1 MLLANTSRMP
11 HNPRRVGAGAP
22 RRTKML
28 REKEPAIS
36 SPESPAI
43 VALAARGR
51 RATYR
56 KNTILINEN
65 EVSDGIYVILS
76 GKVRVFSMDADA
88 REITYARLGSGEYF
102 GEMSLDGGARSAS
115 IITEE
120 LTECSVLTYVQVR
133 QYLAENPDFAFELL
147 VTVIRRAREA
157 TLLARGLALDGAYV
171 RLKAF
176 LEREAAVQP
185 DGARM
190 VEEKLT
196 QHEIAGRIGCG
207 REMVSRIM
215 KKLEEG
221 GYIGERDH
229 RIVIKRTLP
238 RKW

>member
-1 MLLANTSRMP
+1 M
-11 HNPRRVGAGAP
+11 
-22 RRTKML
+22 
-28 REKEPAIS
+28 
-36 SPESPAI
+36 ESPAI
-43 VALAARGR
+43 AALAARGR

-56 KNTILINEN
+56 KSSILINEG
-65 EVSDGIYVILS
+65 EISDGIYVILS
-76 GKVRVFSMDADA
+76 GKVKVYAMDADA
-88 REITYARLGSGEYF
+88 REITYARLGVGDYF
-102 GEMSLDGGARSAS
+102 GEMSLDGGPRSAS

-120 LTECSVLTYVQVR
+120 RTECSVLSYAQVR

-176 LEREAAVQP
+176 LEREAVVQP
-185 DGARM
+185 DGARL

-196 QHEIAGRIGCG
+196 QHEMASRIGCG

-221 GYIGERDH
+221 GYLGERDH
-229 RIVIKRTLP
+229 RIVITRALP